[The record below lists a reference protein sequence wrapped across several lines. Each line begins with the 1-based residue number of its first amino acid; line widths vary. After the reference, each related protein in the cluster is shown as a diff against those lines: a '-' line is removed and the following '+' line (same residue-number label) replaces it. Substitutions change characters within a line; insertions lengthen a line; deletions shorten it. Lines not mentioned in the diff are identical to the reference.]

1 MTATILRGD
10 AEHLPLFC
18 VTTWDAELQRWTPQ
32 TGINGGPLN
41 PSQLRDALRKLRRM
55 GYDIY
60 CGAPSVRVE
69 RVAW

>member
-1 MTATILRGD
+1 MTPTILRGD

-32 TGINGGPLN
+32 TGIESGPLC
-41 PSQLRDALRKLRRM
+41 PSELRSALRLLKSI

-60 CGAPSVRVE
+60 RGAPSVRVE